1 MAHTLDEERDMICH
15 PLKWPMIVLPLKRHN
30 PFKPGNHAV
39 FIPPLSVE
47 VVEPDAPIKIHIGNM
62 YEKLSELPEKT
73 YPNVDALLAD
83 GWRVD

>member
-39 FIPPLSVE
+39 LSR
-47 VVEPDAPIKIHIGNM
+47 
-62 YEKLSELPEKT
+62 L
-73 YPNVDALLAD
+73 
-83 GWRVD
+83 